1 MSESDFNFDESTL
14 GLNLYL
20 YKNDRRHKKKRRQRE
35 GERFKEYNG
44 QFRLV
49 FEILSSSNDINIKAF
64 YHHLSFPFL
73 ECH

>member
-1 MSESDFNFDESTL
+1 MDERR
-14 GLNLYL
+14 
-20 YKNDRRHKKKRRQRE
+20 NDRRQKANARELKR
-35 GERFKEYNG
+35 ERDCEKEYNG

-73 ECH
+73 ESH